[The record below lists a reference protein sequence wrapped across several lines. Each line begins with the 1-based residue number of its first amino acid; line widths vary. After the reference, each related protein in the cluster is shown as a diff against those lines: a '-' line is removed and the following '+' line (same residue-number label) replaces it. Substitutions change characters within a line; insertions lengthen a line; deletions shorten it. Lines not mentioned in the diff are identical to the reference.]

1 MTATII
7 KILFRLFSKGRSK
20 HTIVYVGIVMK
31 NCRNRPCYVLG
42 CAGCLFVQAHL
53 IASNAF
59 TKSLIERAVIGIP
72 TVAAFHFSVSKNLSN
87 S

>member
-1 MTATII
+1 MCSGA
-7 KILFRLFSKGRSK
+7 LDAF
-20 HTIVYVGIVMK
+20 
-31 NCRNRPCYVLG
+31 
-42 CAGCLFVQAHL
+42 FVQAHL

-59 TKSLIERAVIGIP
+59 TKSLIERAVIGVP